1 LKIPQRRKLKFKKKK
16 INPKLKVKPS
26 NFLRLLRKQAQR
38 LLKLIINKDGIA
50 EHLMM
55 LPELL
60 LQSKFHPKLLM
71 KLLKLLKTKRL
82 LLMPPQLLP
91 NQITLT
97 LEIEK
102 VITPT
107 RGMNTGPPRLFQN
120 HGVINIVLIEK
131 TEPESQPKMRK
142 KLLKLMDQV
151 IKNKKLRMMLRR
163 MLPLLQLKKPML
175 LQLRKPP
182 LLQPRKLPL
191 LQKLKPLFNLN
202 LKLTQALPTK
212 RKLLTKLSTIRS
224 KPDLRLPKRISLITS
239 PPTRNIDPSTPSPS
253 PKRELPLLNPKLTQA

>member
-1 LKIPQRRKLKFKKKK
+1 MGSPAPLEKDNGAGWDSRASNDAARATAAKQVSSQVADETAKVAENKK
-16 INPKLKVKPS
+16 IAADATAATAKSDNVNS
-26 NFLRLLRKQAQR
+26 RNR
-38 LLKLIINKDGIA
+38 
-50 EHLMM
+50 E
-55 LPELL
+55 
-60 LQSKFHPKLLM
+60 
-71 KLLKLLKTKRL
+71 
-82 LLMPPQLLP
+82 
-91 NQITLT
+91 
-97 LEIEK
+97 

-107 RGMNTGPPRLFQN
+107 RGMNAGPPRLFQN

-131 TEPESQPKMRK
+131 TELESQLKMRK

-163 MLPLLQLKKPML
+163 MLPLLQL
-175 LQLRKPP
+175 RKPP
-182 LLQPRKLPL
+182 PTLLQPRKLPL

-212 RKLLTKLSTIRS
+212 RKLLTKLSTIRN